1 MSGADTFQTIAAIAL
16 DDRPLAE
23 SRSILVLQISNVCAS
38 GERYTDTDRRQQQNY
53 GHAPL
58 LLRRAKAKISLAV
71 PGVFQIAALDMQGD
85 VAGTLPGK
93 RQGERF
99 EFQADNGAFPGG
111 IAGYHLTR

>member
-1 MSGADTFQTIAAIAL
+1 
-16 DDRPLAE
+16 
-23 SRSILVLQISNVCAS
+23 
-38 GERYTDTDRRQQQNY
+38 
-53 GHAPL
+53 
-58 LLRRAKAKISLAV
+58 
-71 PGVFQIAALDMQGD
+71 MQGD